1 MFPNVR
7 LMIVAISASL
17 LAIICAMSLFMGMFA
32 ALGVAHEPF
41 SSLAVAKP
49 PLQIAFAD
57 EISTPVADGK
67 PAPFGVRFRLNAPQV
82 PSGPVI
88 VTVPAAL
95 DRASPPDAPPAAEP
109 VTNPA
114 ANSQSSS
121 QPDAEA
127 SASVAALAQ
136 DDATPPPRDAPAAE
150 PVQAVDQGANQSG
163 NQGGNQGAMQTD
175 DKAAEVKPDGIAGDD
190 TSAAA
195 TPPSAPSAPAPPLPA
210 PPGARHHI
218 APQIRIASREP
229 DNPASVTTSPAPTLA
244 RKVLKRRRFVAH
256 LRQSHH
262 FRRPRVHQLAAS
274 RAQPAGFVQPNAF
287 TQPGVTN
294 YTTGASMQPNGFMQP
309 GFGFT
314 PAAIKPR
321 ATRWRHAAEA
331 PSGTNQ

>member
-95 DRASPPDAPPAAEP
+95 DRAAPPDAPPSAEP
-109 VTNPA
+109 VTKPA

-121 QPDAEA
+121 QPDAPT

-136 DDATPPPRDAPAAE
+136 DDATPPPQDAPAAQDAPPTQDALPPQDTQAAE
-150 PVQAVDQGANQSG
+150 PVQAATQA
-163 NQGGNQGAMQTD
+163 D

-190 TSAAA
+190 TSAAV
-195 TPPSAPSAPAPPLPA
+195 TPPSAPSAAV
-210 PPGARHHI
+210 PPGAPHHI

-244 RKVLKRRRFVAH
+244 RKVLKRRKFAAH

-262 FRRPRVHQLAAS
+262 FRRPRIHQLAAS

-287 TQPGVTN
+287 TQPSVTN
-294 YTTGASMQPNGFMQP
+294 YTTGASMQPNGFMQS

-321 ATRWRHAAEA
+321 ATRWRHAAET
-331 PSGTNQ
+331 PSGTYQ